1 MSRCG
6 CSRSDFSTPRDRG
19 GASIQGCHNCTSGI
33 GDDGADPAYR
43 TCAGRRIRTRPE
55 AIVEPTSTFLRQ
67 PLTMRV
73 AAVALEDSPR
83 NTFVM
88 ALGKNEKMSVG
99 FGELSGDTIV
109 SLAARDL
116 HNASREAES
125 IELLDNASLS
135 ARSIFLSGGYALAVG
150 AIMIA
155 SRYLTTHTSPVA
167 DPYSRLEVPPIS
179 DAREPATG
187 WTSDRPKPFR
197 RASIAGGWKRR
208 AELGS
213 TSSQA
218 PYILDRSN
226 FVVSGSNTV
235 SETDL
240 THILT
245 SRARSDYGAI
255 DIRAGSTIEVTA
267 PALGAAVGIPGIA
280 IWVDGHAPAASD
292 TFDGGRTQNINGA
305 IYLPGRQV
313 KICRRL
319 TLRHPLQSADR
330 RRGHVHR
337 KFLFPA

>member
-19 GASIQGCHNCTSGI
+19 GATIQGCHNCTSGI

-55 AIVEPTSTFLRQ
+55 VIVEPTSTFLRQ

-99 FGELSGDTIV
+99 FGELSRDTIV
-109 SLAARDL
+109 SLAACDL

-167 DPYSRLEVPPIS
+167 DPYSRLEVPPYLGCTRTGYRLDEQQTETIS
-179 DAREPATG
+179 AGVYCGGMEA
-187 WTSDRPKPFR
+187 
-197 RASIAGGWKRR
+197 AGG
-208 AELGS
+208 
-213 TSSQA
+213 
-218 PYILDRSN
+218 
-226 FVVSGSNTV
+226 
-235 SETDL
+235 
-240 THILT
+240 
-245 SRARSDYGAI
+245 ARLNL
-255 DIRAGSTIEVTA
+255 E
-267 PALGAAVGIPGIA
+267 PGTL
-280 IWVDGHAPAASD
+280 H
-292 TFDGGRTQNINGA
+292 
-305 IYLPGRQV
+305 PG
-313 KICRRL
+313 
-319 TLRHPLQSADR
+319 P
-330 RRGHVHR
+330 G
-337 KFLFPA
+337 